1 MPAFIGRVAIKLAVK
16 GGSLRWKFDSDAE
29 LKLSLFCFFRKILS
43 SIAYDIRNRTN
54 EHHNHK
60 NNHFNQ
66 EETFTFSTCIEE
78 LLLGEK
84 VRAIWKAAVVEEE
97 GEGKTCPGEKTNEKN
112 KRKSSIKGRDNER
125 ERKTCPGEKSIEII
139 NQSLRQRRTFTWFN
153 FIECG

>member
-78 LLLGEK
+78 LLLGE
-84 VRAIWKAAVVEEE
+84 
-97 GEGKTCPGEKTNEKN
+97 
-112 KRKSSIKGRDNER
+112 
-125 ERKTCPGEKSIEII
+125 
-139 NQSLRQRRTFTWFN
+139 
-153 FIECG
+153 